1 MKSIKASKNFQKTL
15 KNNGYHLARICGSH
29 YIYNKGALTISVTYK
44 LNAMIEKWLKKEIKI
59 KL

>member
-29 YIYNKGALTISVTYK
+29 YIYNKGALTISVPYK
-44 LNAMIEKWLKKEIKI
+44 LNAMIEKR
-59 KL
+59 